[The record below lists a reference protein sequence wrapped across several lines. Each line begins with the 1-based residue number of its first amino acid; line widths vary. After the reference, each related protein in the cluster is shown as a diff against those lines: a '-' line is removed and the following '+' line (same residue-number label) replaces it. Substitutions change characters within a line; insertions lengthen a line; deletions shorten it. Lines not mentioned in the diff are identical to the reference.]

1 MTTNPSAPLLGLHH
15 VTAITGDAP
24 ANLQFYRDVLGLRL
38 VKKTVNQD
46 DVSAYHLFYA
56 DAKGTPGTDVTFF
69 DWPRATAHRA
79 GVSDI
84 SRIGLRVPSGALP
97 WWRDRLIANG
107 VEHESTEPVDGRPT
121 LKFTDR
127 EGQRLALVATDDPAI
142 APSAVPWTAGGVGVS
157 EAIRGLGPVTLTVR
171 KADATVAVLTEVM
184 GFTPISEVEVSG
196 GRDLVLRLGNSGAAG
211 ELRLEERRDRPMMR
225 QGRGGVHHVAF
236 RTQDDA
242 SQHEWLD
249 RLQRAG
255 VGNSGIIDRFYFR
268 SLYFREPNG
277 ILFELATDGPGFSAD
292 EPVET
297 LGDHLA
303 LPPFLEPRR
312 ANIEAGLVPL

>member
-1 MTTNPSAPLLGLHH
+1 MPLLGLHH

-24 ANLQFYRDVLGLRL
+24 ANLRFYRDVLGLRL

-69 DWPRATAHRA
+69 DWPRAAPHQA

-84 SRIGLRVPSGALP
+84 SRIGLRVPNGALP
-97 WWRDRLIANG
+97 FWEGRLAGHG
-107 VEHESTEPVDGRPT
+107 VKHEPVMPVGGRPT
-121 LKFTDR
+121 LHFTDP
-127 EGQRLALVATDDPAI
+127 EGQRLALVATDEPATPP
-142 APSAVPWTAGGVGVS
+142 ASVPWTGGGVS
-157 EAIRGLGPVTLTVR
+157 EDAAVRGLGPITLTVR
-171 KADATVAVLTEVM
+171 KADATVAVLTEIM
-184 GFTPISEVEVSG
+184 GFTGISETEVDG
-196 GRDLVLRLGNSGAAG
+196 GRDLVLRLGDAGAAG
-211 ELRLEERRDRPMMR
+211 ELRVEERRALPMVR

-236 RTQDDA
+236 RTHDDA
-242 SQHEWLD
+242 SQKEWLD
-249 RLQRAG
+249 RLQRSG
-255 VGNSGIIDRFYFR
+255 VPNSGIIDRFYFR

-292 EPVET
+292 ESAES
-297 LGDHLA
+297 LGARLA

-312 ANIEAGLVPL
+312 ASIEAGLVPL

>member
-1 MTTNPSAPLLGLHH
+1 MTLLGLHH

-24 ANLQFYRDVLGLRL
+24 ANLHFYRDVLGLRL

-69 DWPRATAHRA
+69 DWPRAVSHQA

-84 SRIGLRVPSGALP
+84 SRIGLRVPADALP
-97 WWRDRLIANG
+97 WWEERLTARRVPHDPPTPVNG
-107 VEHESTEPVDGRPT
+107 RLT
-121 LKFTDR
+121 LHFTDL
-127 EGQRLALVATDDPAI
+127 EGQRLALVATDEPATPP
-142 APSAVPWTAGGVGVS
+142 ASVPWTAGGVS
-157 EAIRGLGPVTLTVR
+157 KAEAIRGLGPVTLTVR
-171 KADATVAVLTEVM
+171 KADSTMAVLTDIL
-184 GFTPISEVEVSG
+184 GFSAISEAEAAG
-196 GRDLVLRLGNSGAAG
+196 GRDLVLRLGASGAAG
-211 ELRLEERRDRPMMR
+211 ELRLEERRALPMAR
-225 QGRGGVHHVAF
+225 QGRGGVHHIAF
-236 RTQDDA
+236 RTKDDA

-255 VGNSGIIDRFYFR
+255 VPNSGIVDRFYFR

-277 ILFELATDGPGFSAD
+277 ILFELATDGPGFAAD
-292 EPVET
+292 ESVEH
-297 LGDHLA
+297 LGARLA

-312 ANIEAGLVPL
+312 ASIEAGLVPLSSS

>member
-1 MTTNPSAPLLGLHH
+1 MTLLGLHH

-24 ANLQFYRDVLGLRL
+24 ANLRFYRDVLGLRL

-69 DWPRATAHRA
+69 DWPRAAPHQA

-84 SRIGLRVPSGALP
+84 SRIGLRVPGGALP
-97 WWRDRLIANG
+97 GWEARFAEKG
-107 VEHESTEPVDGRPT
+107 VKHDPAMSVAGRPT
-121 LKFTDR
+121 LQFTDP
-127 EGQRLALVATDDPAI
+127 EGQRLALVATDEPATPP
-142 APSAVPWTAGGVGVS
+142 APVPWTAGGVAES
-157 EAIRGLGPVTLTVR
+157 EAIRGLGPISLTVR
-171 KADATVAVLTEVM
+171 KADSTIGVLTEIM
-184 GFTPISEVEVSG
+184 GFTPISETEVDG
-196 GRDLVLRLGNSGAAG
+196 GRDLVLRLGDAGAAG
-211 ELRLEERRDRPMMR
+211 ELRVEERRALPVAR

-236 RTQDDA
+236 RTHDDV
-242 SQHEWLD
+242 SQKEWLD

-255 VGNSGIIDRFYFR
+255 VPNSGIVDRFYFR

-292 EPVET
+292 EPVDSM
-297 LGDHLA
+297 GAKLA

-312 ANIEAGLVPL
+312 ASIEAGLVPL